1 MPQDYNKEQGW
12 WVEAKNKL
20 ISSFDANRFTELS
33 QEFKENGGIFINE
46 ITEMEAITVFQVERL
61 GLVAGASRPNPNV
74 NREVFEFKLDFRIR
88 DYNKS
93 IFKELNAR
101 YVDVKSPL
109 DSEVMLARNESYQ
122 SLEDQMDNIL
132 KSII

>member
-12 WVEAKNKL
+12 WVEAKNEL

-46 ITEMEAITVFQVERL
+46 ITEMEAITVLQAERL